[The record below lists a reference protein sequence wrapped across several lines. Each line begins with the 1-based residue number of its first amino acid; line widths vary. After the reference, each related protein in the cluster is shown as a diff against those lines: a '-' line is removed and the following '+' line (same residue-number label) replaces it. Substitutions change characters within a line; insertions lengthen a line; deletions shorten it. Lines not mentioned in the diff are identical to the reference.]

1 MLSYYE
7 IGIKTLPPGLDRN
20 VLVGSGDESQLRGP
34 VNLENFWR
42 VTSYM
47 NRITKL
53 ILSAYLTLDGNFISG
68 IKLFKSWIPT
78 RMYRVP
84 LVTDLR
90 LSNKLVYGKQ
100 RSKYDNGVVVGTL
113 GSPKGRKPYGCGGFV
128 RKLGFRCFS
137 SNSVITANASDS
149 LKVLK
154 KVNSKNFK
162 HVNDKLIHIVSSQ
175 EVLILAYEL
184 IKSNP
189 GNATR
194 GSDSKT
200 LDKLSPDWFK
210 KTSKALLAGQFKFK
224 PARRTYIPKGMDKN
238 KKRPLTISSPRD
250 KVVQQAIY
258 LVLNAIYEPTFLD
271 SSHGS
276 RPNRGNHT
284 ALRSIKRNFTG
295 VKWCVE
301 GDIDS
306 NFPSISHEILLK
318 LLRRRVSC
326 SKFLALVKNS
336 MKAGYFED
344 DKFIE
349 SNVGLFQ
356 GNVSSPILNN
366 IYLHEL
372 DVFMKNLCDDFRKR
386 KKRKKS
392 SAYRRILYLINK
404 ETDIDSIKKLR
415 RDLWTVD
422 SKDPLDPNFKR
433 LHYVRYV
440 DDFVIGVVGSREE
453 AVEVQDKVRLFLLDN
468 LKLTLSQ
475 EKTLIT
481 HFSKD
486 FISFLGALI
495 KGTWEKEK
503 RVRLI
508 KKNGVNRKVRVT
520 SRVVLYVPI
529 KKIFE
534 KATDGGFFFKR
545 SDEFVPTKVGRLI
558 NLDHADI
565 VGYYNSVIRGVLN
578 YYSFANNRK
587 SLGSFVHG
595 LKWSCARTLALKY
608 KLRHSSKVFKRFGG
622 KLKCPDTKKE
632 MFIPSTFKAIKV
644 FGCKE
649 PIPEEALFKKWNNKY
664 TNSNLF
670 KVCTICGSKDN
681 IEMHHVRKI
690 RDLKRKAAGKGM
702 DWFTQQLAAVNRKQ
716 APLCSFHHKAL
727 HANKLTLEER
737 QLFNR
742 RLKLLK

>member
-7 IGIKTLPPGLDRN
+7 TGIKTLPPGLGRN
-20 VLVGSGDESQLRGP
+20 TLVGSGDESQLRGP

-53 ILSAYLTLDGNFISG
+53 TLSACFPPDGNFISG
-68 IKLFKSWIPT
+68 IRLFKSWIPT
-78 RMYRVP
+78 CMYRVS

-100 RSKYDNGVVVGTL
+100 RSKYDNGVNVGTL
-113 GSPKGRKPYGCGGFV
+113 GSPKERKLYGCGGFV

-137 SNSVITANASDS
+137 SNSVITAKASDS
-149 LKVLK
+149 LKELK
-154 KVNSKNFK
+154 KVNSKNLK

-175 EVLILAYEL
+175 EVLILAYKL

-189 GNATR
+189 GNAIR

-210 KTSKALLAGQFKFK
+210 KTSKTLLAGRFKFK
-224 PARRTYIPKGMDKN
+224 PARLTYIPKGMDKN
-238 KKRPLTISSPRD
+238 KKRPLTISSLRD

-258 LVLNAIYEPTFLD
+258 LVLDAIYEPSFLN

-284 ALRSIKRNFTG
+284 ALRSIKQNFTR
-295 VKWCVE
+295 VKWCIE
-301 GDIDS
+301 TDINIS
-306 NFPSISHEILLK
+306 FPSISHNVLLK
-318 LLRRRVSC
+318 LLKRRASC

-344 DKFIE
+344 GKFSE
-349 SNVGLFQ
+349 SNLGLFQ
-356 GNVSSPILNN
+356 GNVISPILNN

-372 DVFMKNLCDDFRKR
+372 DVFMENLGAEFRKG
-386 KKRKKS
+386 KKRRKS
-392 SAYRRILYLINK
+392 SAYRRISYLMSK
-404 ETDIDSIKKLR
+404 ETDNDSIRKLR
-415 RDLWTVD
+415 RQLWTVD

-453 AVEVQDKVRLFLLDN
+453 TEKVKERVRLFLLDN

-495 KGTWEKEK
+495 KGTCEKEK
-503 RVRLI
+503 RALLI
-508 KKNGVNRKVRVT
+508 RKNGVNRKMRVT
-520 SRVVLYVPI
+520 SRVVLNAPI

-534 KATDGGFFFKR
+534 KATDRGFFFKR
-545 SDEFVPTKVGRLI
+545 SGEFVPTKVGRLI

-565 VGYYNSVIRGVLN
+565 VGYYNSVIRGILN

-608 KLRHSSKVFKRFGG
+608 KLRFASKTFWRFGG

-632 MFIPSTFKAIKV
+632 VFIPNTFKAIKV

-649 PIPEEALFKKWNNKY
+649 PIPDDVLFKKWNNKY
-664 TNSNLF
+664 TRSNLF
-670 KVCTICGSKDN
+670 KVCTICESKNN
-681 IEMHHVRKI
+681 IEMHDVRKI

-716 APLCSFHHKAL
+716 APLCSLHHKAL
-727 HANKLTLEER
+727 HSNKLTLEER
-737 QLFNR
+737 QLFNS